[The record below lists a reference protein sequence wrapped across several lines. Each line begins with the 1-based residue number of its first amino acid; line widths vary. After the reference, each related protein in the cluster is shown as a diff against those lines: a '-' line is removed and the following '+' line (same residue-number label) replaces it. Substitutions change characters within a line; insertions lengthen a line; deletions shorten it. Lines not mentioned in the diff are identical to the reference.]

1 MEEKKAYGLVMVFVG
16 VFVLILVSI
25 MSYSLW
31 RDRQVNAF
39 MTTNRAWDP
48 VRHCFSGRVG
58 GQGRGAG
65 GPSDKSS
72 ASVLQRLPL

>member
-31 RDRQVNAF
+31 QDRQVNAF
-39 MTTNRAWDP
+39 MTTNRAGDQCDTVSQAAWV
-48 VRHCFSGRVG
+48 VRDGSGWTFR
-58 GQGRGAG
+58 
-65 GPSDKSS
+65 
-72 ASVLQRLPL
+72 

>member
-31 RDRQVNAF
+31 R
-39 MTTNRAWDP
+39 
-48 VRHCFSGRVG
+48 
-58 GQGRGAG
+58 
-65 GPSDKSS
+65 
-72 ASVLQRLPL
+72 